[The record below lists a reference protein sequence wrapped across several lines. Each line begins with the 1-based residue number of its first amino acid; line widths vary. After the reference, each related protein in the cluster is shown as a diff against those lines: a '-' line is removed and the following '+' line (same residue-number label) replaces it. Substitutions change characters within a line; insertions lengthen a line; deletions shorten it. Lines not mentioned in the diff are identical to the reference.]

1 MRFAGAPR
9 CVSPR
14 RNYATRLPAARCV
27 PGVCVCVC
35 VNTCRDFDFQMRDYR
50 GDGRLI

>member
-14 RNYATRLPAARCV
+14 RNYATRLLATRCV

-35 VNTCRDFDFQMRDYR
+35 VRRDFGFQMRDCR

>member
-14 RNYATRLPAARCV
+14 RNYATRLLATRCV
-27 PGVCVCVC
+27 PGVRVCVCVC
-35 VNTCRDFDFQMRDYR
+35 TCRDFGFQMRDCR